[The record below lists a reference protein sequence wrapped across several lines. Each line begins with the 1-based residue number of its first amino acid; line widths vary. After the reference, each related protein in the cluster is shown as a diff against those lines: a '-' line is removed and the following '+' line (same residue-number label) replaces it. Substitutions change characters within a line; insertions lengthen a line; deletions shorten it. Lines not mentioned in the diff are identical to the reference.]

1 MQATKSITIVTGKH
15 RHANVETPLWM
26 ASFRVM
32 LILREHTCTD
42 WQHICSMDRSG
53 HSAKDCSIGSMGR
66 SGHSAKD
73 YRMGS
78 MDRSG
83 HSVKDCRMGS
93 MGRSGL
99 KAQQALSPGQSE
111 AAPWENDLQ
120 SGLRPV
126 RAKAMSTVD
135 EAVAPLR
142 LLSLQGEGLCWG
154 TRHPGRRFAL
164 PWAEG
169 LLGFQPARCRHN
181 AKRHSASCPPGAG
194 IMPNAIWPQAR
205 PVSA

>member
-1 MQATKSITIVTGKH
+1 
-15 RHANVETPLWM
+15 M
-26 ASFRVM
+26 ASFRAM

-42 WQHICSMDRSG
+42 WQHICSMGRSG
-53 HSAKDCSIGSMGR
+53 HSAKDCSMGSMGR

-78 MDRSG
+78 I
-83 HSVKDCRMGS
+83 
-93 MGRSGL
+93 GRSGL

-142 LLSLQGEGLCWG
+142 LLPLQGEGLCCG

-169 LLGFQPARCRHN
+169 LLGFQPARYRHN
-181 AKRHSASCPPGAG
+181 AKRHLASGPPGTG
-194 IMPNAIWPQAR
+194 IMPNTIWPPAR
-205 PVSA
+205 PVPA